1 MKLIEHI
8 QQRLFIRDNNGIGYD
23 VTVEGDIEIS
33 FYEQD
38 DRMYVFDGSNG
49 ERIDIINI
57 PVACEETGVCLR
69 AYVPLN
75 AAIVIMR
82 AYNK

>member
-1 MKLIEHI
+1 MKLIELI
-8 QQRLFIRDNNGIGYD
+8 QQRLFVRDNNGIGYD

-33 FYEQD
+33 CYESD
-38 DRMYVFDGSNG
+38 DIIYVYSAG
-49 ERIDIINI
+49 EQIDIINL

-69 AYVPLN
+69 AYVPQN

-82 AYNK
+82 SYNK

>member
-1 MKLIEHI
+1 MKLIELI
-8 QQRLFIRDNNGIGYD
+8 QQRLFVRDNNGIGYD

-33 FYEQD
+33 CYESD
-38 DRMYVFDGSNG
+38 DIIHVYSAG
-49 ERIDIINI
+49 EQIDIINL

-69 AYVPLN
+69 AYVPQN

-82 AYNK
+82 SYNK

>member
-1 MKLIEHI
+1 MKLIELI
-8 QQRLFIRDNNGIGYD
+8 QQRLFVRDNNEIGYD

-33 FYEQD
+33 CYESTD
-38 DRMYVFDGSNG
+38 LIYVYSAG
-49 ERIDIINI
+49 EQIDIINL

-69 AYVPLN
+69 AYVPQN

-82 AYNK
+82 SYNK